1 MALQKATNLE
11 LPRQNPACVDV
22 AGVGLNGLVVTQDLG
37 GGGGGHGSQQQTVS
51 HPVPEENNV
60 LRQPLAASRN
70 HTARATTAATQ
81 RAPFNSRNSLCDLL
95 LEGFPVPQVCWSFLP
110 HVILKDL

>member
-51 HPVPEENNV
+51 HPVPEE
-60 LRQPLAASRN
+60 
-70 HTARATTAATQ
+70 
-81 RAPFNSRNSLCDLL
+81 
-95 LEGFPVPQVCWSFLP
+95 
-110 HVILKDL
+110 K